1 MDSQLEVTLCYRYL
15 NTIIIQDQSN
25 LKYFLILLIFLTI
38 TIDLIYK
45 NFLFF
50 LLLSNFLRDAFAL
63 PFISNLSF
71 RFNCEM

>member
-45 NFLFF
+45 KLFILSSAFQFLERCFCF
-50 LLLSNFLRDAFAL
+50 ASYFQFILSVQLR
-63 PFISNLSF
+63 N
-71 RFNCEM
+71 